1 MVHSNVDEPQEHYDK
16 GRKLHMKEYMLYDSI
31 YMKLKQSA
39 KQIHGFRRWSDG

>member
-1 MVHSNVDEPQEHYDK
+1 MVHSNVDEPQEHYDE

-31 YMKLKQSA
+31 YMKLKQLA